1 LEEVEVR
8 LGGRENMNNNEI
20 VEIEIDIF
28 EFAVRRAEVPHAH
41 TYKVRIDCAEVRVET
56 PHPTGEMLLAK
67 VHKRPCA
74 FELIAEYVHCESE
87 VVEPSETVDLRK
99 HGLKGFITAHREI
112 VTIFLNTDPY
122 RLERGNHSVAQILA
136 LKGQTPDGYML
147 LEEKDGPPMPVP
159 PDHPVKIH
167 GCEMFFSQPQSG
179 GSS

>member
-1 LEEVEVR
+1 
-8 LGGRENMNNNEI
+8 MNNNEV
-20 VEIEIDIF
+20 VEVEIDIF
-28 EFAVRRAEVPHAH
+28 EFAERRAEVPHARG
-41 TYKVRIDCAEVRVET
+41 YKVRIDCERIEVDT

-67 VHKRPCA
+67 VHKRSCA
-74 FELIAEYVHCESE
+74 FELIAEYVHCENE
-87 VVEPSETVDLRK
+87 VVEPGETVDLRK

-112 VTIFLNTDPY
+112 VTISVNNDPY
-122 RLERGNHSVAQILA
+122 RLERGTYTVAQILA